1 MKTVYT
7 CPMCG
12 SKEVFINDENQILII
27 CGHCGTATVFD
38 PEYTKE
44 SALKL
49 YTNRPDIH
57 AESVTKLERVLFRV
71 VAILSTVATVA
82 MAIIAAKCSGVI

>member
-38 PEYTKE
+38 PEYTK

-49 YTNRPDIH
+49 YTNRPDIR
-57 AESVTKLERVLFRV
+57 AESVTKLEKVLFRV
-71 VAILSTVATVA
+71 VATLSTVATVA